1 MRSGGAEDTVSNTES
16 VNCVI
21 LRYSGETKV
30 NWKRKKNPFSI
41 TDLQNRST
49 PRVKI
54 IQNQPVLTSIDQT
67 NLKNQ
72 IAKIAIELHNNYS
85 QEL

>member
-49 PRVKI
+49 PRVKFTE
-54 IQNQPVLTSIDQT
+54 LTRIDQ
-67 NLKNQ
+67 NLPK
-72 IAKIAIELHNNYS
+72 L
-85 QEL
+85 